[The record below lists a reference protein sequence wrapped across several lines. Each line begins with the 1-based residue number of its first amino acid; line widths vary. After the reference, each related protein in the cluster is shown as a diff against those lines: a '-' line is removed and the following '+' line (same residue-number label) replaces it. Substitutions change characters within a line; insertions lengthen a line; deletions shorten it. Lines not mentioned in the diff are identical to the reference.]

1 MTIGFAVTDE
11 VFTREI
17 LTVAQLNQAV
27 GQLLEQNVPLIWVRG
42 EVSNFTQA
50 ASGHW
55 YFTLKDSRAAVR
67 AVMFRSRAGAV
78 GFVPRPGDQVEVR
91 ARVSLYEA
99 RGDFQLQAEG
109 MRRAGMGNLYEAFLR
124 LKAQLAGE
132 GLFDA
137 ERKRAPLRLP
147 RAIGVV
153 TSLHAAALRD
163 VLSALARRAP
173 QVPVIV
179 YPAPVQ
185 GTDSAARLA
194 AQVAAANARGEV
206 DTLLLVRGGGSIEDL
221 WSFNDEQLARQ
232 VAASRIPVIS
242 GVGHETDF
250 TITDFVADVRAPTPT
265 AAAELACAPR
275 TELLRVLDQAARALG
290 RAQRRRLDQ
299 AVQRLDRISAQLVSP
314 AQRLA
319 RQGERLAALRHRLAS
334 AGRAPQGRRAARL
347 ALLAQSL
354 AHRAPDAARARERVL
369 GLAERLA
376 RAQAR
381 LLESRVAKLAA
392 AGGQLRAFDPQN
404 TLARGYAIV
413 RDPGGAI
420 VRDAAQL
427 AAGQRL
433 ALAFARGQAWAD
445 VVRVVD
451 DDA

>member
-1 MTIGFAVTDE
+1 MTIGFAVTDD
-11 VFTREI
+11 VFTRDI

-27 GQLLEQNVPLIWVRG
+27 GQLLERSVPMIWVRG

-67 AVMFRSRAGAV
+67 TVMFRSRASAV

-109 MRRAGMGNLYEAFLR
+109 MRRAGLGNLYEAFLR
-124 LKAQLAGE
+124 LKAQLADE
-132 GLFDA
+132 GLFDP
-137 ERKRAPLRLP
+137 ERKREPVRLP
-147 RAIGVV
+147 RALGVV

-173 QVPVIV
+173 QVPVII

-185 GTDSAARLA
+185 GADAAGRLA
-194 AQVAAANARGEV
+194 AQVAAANARAEV

-232 VAASRIPVIS
+232 VAASHIPVIS

-250 TITDFVADVRAPTPT
+250 TIVDFVADVRAPTPT
-265 AAAELACAPR
+265 AAAELACVPR
-275 TELLRVLDQAARALG
+275 AELLRTAAYAAQSLA

-299 AVQRLDRISAQLVSP
+299 AVQRLDRASAQLVSP

-319 RQGERLAALRHRLAS
+319 QQGERLATLRHRLA
-334 AGRAPQGRRAARL
+334 AAWRAPQQRRGARVD
-347 ALLAQSL
+347 LLVQGL
-354 AHRAPDAARARERVL
+354 AHRAPDTARAQDRVQ
-369 GLAERLA
+369 GLAGRLQ

-381 LLESRVAKLAA
+381 RLESHAARLGA
-392 AGGQLRAFDPQN
+392 AGAQLRAFDPQN

-413 RDPGGAI
+413 RDEQGII

-433 ALAFARGQAWAD
+433 GLAFSRGDALAD
-445 VVRVVD
+445 VVQVREVGE
-451 DDA
+451 

>member
-1 MTIGFAVTDE
+1 MTIGFAVTDD
-11 VFTREI
+11 VFTRDI

-27 GQLLEQNVPLIWVRG
+27 GQLLEQNVPLLWVRG
-42 EVSNFTQA
+42 EISNFTQA

-67 AVMFRSRAGAV
+67 AVMFRSRASAV
-78 GFVPRPGDQVEVR
+78 GFVPKPGDQVEVR

-109 MRRAGMGNLYEAFLR
+109 MRRAGLGNLYEAFLR
-124 LKAQLAGE
+124 LKAELAGE

-137 ERKRAPLRLP
+137 GRKREPVRLP

-185 GTDSAARLA
+185 GADAAARLT

-232 VAASRIPVIS
+232 VAASRIPIIS

-250 TITDFVADVRAPTPT
+250 TIADFVADVRAPTPT

-275 TELLRVLDQAARALG
+275 AELLRAVDHAAQGLARV
-290 RAQRRRLDQ
+290 QRRRLDQ
-299 AVQRLDRISAQLVSP
+299 AAQRLDRAGAQLVSP

-319 RQGERLAALRHRLAS
+319 RQGERLAALRHRLAT
-334 AGRAPQGRRAARL
+334 AWRAPQQRRSSRVD
-347 ALLAQSL
+347 LLAQRL
-354 AHRAPDAARARERVL
+354 AHCAPDAARAHERVQGVAGRLMRAHSRRLESL
-369 GLAERLA
+369 GARLA
-376 RAQAR
+376 AVGA
-381 LLESRVAKLAA
+381 
-392 AGGQLRAFDPQN
+392 QLRAFDPRN

-413 RDPGGAI
+413 RAPGGAI
-420 VRDAAQL
+420 VRDAGQV

-433 ALAFARGQAWAD
+433 TLAFARGEVLAD
-445 VVRVVD
+445 VAQVREID
-451 DDA
+451 E

>member
-1 MTIGFAVTDE
+1 MTIGVSVIND
-11 VFTREI
+11 VFTRDI

-27 GQLLEQNVPLIWVRG
+27 GQLLERSIPAIWVRG

-67 AVMFRSRAGAV
+67 AVMFRSRASLV

-99 RGDFQLQAEG
+99 RGDFQLQADG
-109 MRRAGMGNLYEAFLR
+109 MRRAGVGNLYEAFLR
-124 LKAQLAGE
+124 LKAQLAEE
-132 GLFDA
+132 GLFDP
-137 ERKRAPLRLP
+137 ERKRDPVRLP
-147 RAIGVV
+147 RAIGVI

-185 GTDSAARLA
+185 GVDAAPRLA
-194 AQVAAANARGEV
+194 AQVAHANARAEV

-221 WSFNDEQLARQ
+221 WSFNDETLARQ
-232 VAASRIPVIS
+232 LAASAIPVIS

-250 TITDFVADVRAPTPT
+250 TIVDFVADVRAPTPT
-265 AAAELACAPR
+265 AAAELACVPR
-275 TELLRVLDQAARALG
+275 AELLRAVRQEAQALARAQRRALDQAA
-290 RAQRRRLDQ
+290 
-299 AVQRLDRISAQLVSP
+299 QRLDRASAGLVSP

-319 RQGERLAALRHRLAS
+319 HQRERLASLRHRLLA
-334 AGRAPQGRRAARL
+334 AWRAPQARRGARVE
-347 ALLAQSL
+347 LLTQRL
-354 AHRAPDAARARERVL
+354 AHRAPRIAPAQQGVRVL
-369 GLAERLA
+369 AEQLR
-376 RAQAR
+376 RAHAR
-381 LLESRVAKLAA
+381 LLAARRTGLQSAA
-392 AGGQLRAFDPQN
+392 AHLRAFDPQH

-413 RDPGGAI
+413 RDADGAI

-433 ALAFARGQAWAD
+433 DLSLARGVAEVEVTQ
-445 VVRVVD
+445 VRQED
-451 DDA
+451 

>member
-1 MTIGFAVTDE
+1 MTIGFAVTDD
-11 VFTREI
+11 VFTRDI

-27 GQLLEQNVPLIWVRG
+27 GQLLEQNVPLLWVRG
-42 EVSNFTQA
+42 EISNFTQA

-78 GFVPRPGDQVEVR
+78 GFVPKPGDQVEVR

-109 MRRAGMGNLYEAFLR
+109 MRRAGLGNLYEAFLR
-124 LKAQLAGE
+124 LKAELAGE

-137 ERKRAPLRLP
+137 GRKREPVRLP

-185 GTDSAARLA
+185 GADAAARLT
-194 AQVAAANARGEV
+194 AQVAAANARAEV

-250 TITDFVADVRAPTPT
+250 TIADFVADVRAPTPT

-275 TELLRVLDQAARALG
+275 AELLRAVDHAAQGLI

-299 AVQRLDRISAQLVSP
+299 AAQRLDRASAQLVSP
-314 AQRLA
+314 AQHLA
-319 RQGERLAALRHRLAS
+319 RQGERLAALRHRLA
-334 AGRAPQGRRAARL
+334 AAWRAPQARRTARV
-347 ALLAQSL
+347 ALLTQSL
-354 AHRAPDAARARERVL
+354 AHRAPDAARARERVQ
-369 GLAERLA
+369 GLADRLA

-381 LLESRVAKLAA
+381 LLESRGARLAG
-392 AGGQLRAFDPQN
+392 AGAQLRAFDPQN
-404 TLARGYAIV
+404 TLARGYAIA
-413 RDPGGAI
+413 RGPDGAI
-420 VRDAAQL
+420 VRDAGQL
-427 AAGQRL
+427 TAGQRL
-433 ALAFARGQAWAD
+433 TLAFARGEVLAD
-445 VVRVVD
+445 VAQVREVG
-451 DDA
+451 A